1 MNKLRIGLLL
11 AALVPALE
19 GWAGTPKA
27 IMFMLDGM
35 RADAIEAVDM
45 PNVNKLRFGTWQ
57 PGYKGCW
64 TVTGQSVPDAAPN
77 SAPNHVSLATGVTA
91 SRHRVTVNGQTAAGD
106 YASCPTWLKRVA
118 DTGKT
123 ATFAY
128 TWSEDGDLGPT
139 PNVTFLGGSDA
150 GNGAALATALA
161 GANCPDAIMYFID
174 GPDHGGHAS
183 GFFPLSADYRS
194 ALVTA
199 DNLVGACLDA
209 IAARATF
216 AEEDWMIVICA
227 DHGGYS
233 TSHGQSADSTNTLN
247 AGCRQAHTI
256 PMVVASPTV
265 QQGRIPG
272 CPMVCDLPMTLLN
285 HFGLNPTGL
294 NGSVLGMTV
303 ADDANTALADGL
315 QVYLPFDSTATNN
328 LAPNSTIRPTVSGS
342 TTITA
347 NGFHRSFLK
356 IASGGFVKL
365 NDTQSLTY
373 GADGKSFTICCW
385 ARIGTQD
392 SDPVLF
398 GNGNWNNGWRSGVT
412 MCAAGTVAGG
422 SVKGVFANLGSGNSS
437 TGRARYGHF
446 DWESTDRWTFYCL
459 TRSSEGVISVYQ
471 GRSDG
476 TLDWV
481 AGTYSPLTFNSGAP
495 FCIGQDGTGA
505 YGKKF
510 VGDVDDFALWTRGL
524 SHQEVK
530 RIYEAGRSG
539 VDLGDLIKHDTDAP
553 EMSVSNYD
561 GAMATLAFDGVR
573 TRTYALCVA
582 SGTTDA
588 GNSKYAWTDFAK
600 VADIAAE
607 TTTYTFAIPAAFVSE
622 RRWFRFFLLQ
632 TADLPYAGEIEY
644 LQANGNTWLDSDV
657 APRRDIMTT
666 LDLVFTGQTGGKN
679 NYWDWIFGGRGTSDK
694 KSCYGLAR
702 FNGNIWHWEMPGSN
716 TTGGSAVNNT
726 PYHVIFGVDRFE
738 YNGTFISTG
747 ATRANFIESGYPMRL
762 FACHNQGADYDKMH
776 YGRIS
781 AFTFATEKYAA
792 RDFVPVKD
800 ANGKGGFFDRVSGRF
815 FGSATATAFVCG
827 PDRDAARLGWERAA
841 TESFSADINKP
852 VTATWVGGGAAG
864 DATDPANWR
873 CLNALGNVVGGAVPT
888 AETDVTIAGNTT
900 FGVAAGVT
908 LTAKSITYTDVHL
921 TADLDWRGLAD
932 AQLSG
937 YEEIDLGGHA
947 LIVGPAQ
954 LGGSTYTGT
963 STETTGELHLVVES
977 GEFVNN
983 FSTLSGNLK
992 LVKEGAGTFVPAKQ
1006 NQTYSGGTEV
1016 RAGTLKQNA
1025 YFKYGQLGVNGTTL
1039 ALASGTVFDA
1049 NGQYDASSYVL
1060 KSEGAVLTNSGADLT
1075 QTAWG
1080 NIGRLT
1086 LTADT
1091 TVNAGHSMVF
1101 YPGSTDLGGKTLE
1114 FNIGG
1119 GKSLSFNHTAVSNGT
1134 MRLVSG
1140 GYFNMISTCD
1150 ARTADLIQDGTTALK
1165 VDGTFNVRNYTV
1177 ERGSGS
1183 NSGNGA
1189 LNVFGTFLPRHT
1201 GFFGCTLQDGATIDL
1216 SEQVGTWNAANP
1228 DMTGGRTAV
1237 SFAKGATVTVD
1248 LHGRTPA
1255 LGEQIIAW
1263 PTMPDE
1269 VVFEMDAATAAANP
1283 GRRFRYSAR
1292 GLFFDA
1298 DPADVTPD
1306 FAVWTGG
1313 GDRTNLS
1320 DPRNWECRN
1329 LVGEVIEGAIPSAET
1344 TQITVTGETSF
1355 SLTAPNPLWKAVRLK
1370 GAIALTA
1377 DADWRGLA
1385 NFDVVDVT
1393 IDLKGHRLFLGPAQ
1407 LALFANAT
1415 ITDSGD
1421 GSSTAYSR
1429 YRFRVRKILAN
1440 SESECCQISEIRL
1453 MAGDVNYALAE
1464 NRLGFSASLGMTGG
1478 STNERYE
1485 KLADNNVGTKWC
1497 QTKVTEAADCYVEF
1511 TYDHPV
1517 ALSDYDWWSAND
1529 TGTNTGRSPVSWA
1542 LQGSNDG
1549 VTWVD
1554 LDVQTDNDHA
1564 RRTNQVRGWRR
1575 SFVTPGELHLDIPA
1589 GQTSTISTTVIS
1601 GNLQVVKEG
1610 AGTLVNSRNQVYRGG
1625 FHIVAGTAKSGITHG
1640 GFAGNPEGI
1649 GEIEVDAG
1657 AVMDAWS
1664 RNMSSNR
1671 IILHGGTFA
1680 NTRNSAVSDMN
1691 ETISDIF
1698 LTADSAMPFD
1708 GQTSVT
1714 ADKFV
1719 QPGSIWDFGGS
1730 TLTILL
1736 QGYDPDI
1743 CACQAGSGSTV
1754 YGPLTLINGTVKTV
1768 ANTVSCWWQDRGG
1781 VNGTR
1786 GGSLYLNNVIRLH
1799 ANGTVSNLTINATKN
1814 DTISGNK
1821 TTAFA
1826 YSVYGTLKVISTNW
1840 CPNVVMLNGSRIDL
1854 RDNVGAW
1861 ASDNFPG
1868 TNASNPGVKKITYAD
1883 GATVTIDLRGRDL
1896 ETGEKVVAWTAKPEN
1911 AASLKFMAD
1920 RGGDRPVK
1928 LRIANDG
1935 LYFYPAN
1942 LAIFIR

>member
-11 AALVPALE
+11 AALVPVLE

-45 PNVNKLRFGTWQ
+45 PNVTKLRFGTWQ

-91 SRHRVTVNGQTAAGD
+91 SKHRVTANGQTASGD

-118 DTGKT
+118 DSGKT

-128 TWSEDGDLGPT
+128 TWSEDGSLGPT
-139 PNVTFLGGSDA
+139 PNVTFLGGTDA

-161 GANCPDAIMYFID
+161 SANCPDAIMYFID
-174 GPDHGGHAS
+174 GPDHAGHSS
-183 GFFPLSADYRS
+183 GFFPLSAGYRS
-194 ALVTA
+194 ELVTA
-199 DNLVGACLDA
+199 DTLVGACLDA
-209 IAARATF
+209 IASRATF
-216 AEEDWMIVICA
+216 ADEDWMIVVCA

-233 TSHGQSADSTNTLN
+233 TSHGQTADATNTLD
-247 AGCRQAHTI
+247 AGCRHAHTI
-256 PMVVASPTV
+256 PMVVASRTV

-272 CPMVCDLPMTLLN
+272 CPMVCDLPVTLLN

-294 NGSVLGMTV
+294 NGYVLGTTAV
-303 ADDANTALADGL
+303 DDSNTELANGL

-328 LAPNSTIRPTVSGS
+328 TAPGSAIQPTVSGS
-342 TTITA
+342 TAITA
-347 NGFHRSFLK
+347 NGFHRSYLR
-356 IASGGFVKL
+356 INSGGYVKL
-365 NDTQSLTY
+365 DGTQSLTY
-373 GADGKSFTICCW
+373 GSDGKSFTACCW
-385 ARIGTQD
+385 ARIGNQTG
-392 SDPVLF
+392 DPVLF
-398 GNGNWNNGWRSGVT
+398 GNHASWNSGGNPGVLL
-412 MCAAGTVAGG
+412 CATGTTAGG
-422 SVKGVFANLGSGNSS
+422 SAKGVLANLGSGMN
-437 TGRARYGHF
+437 GKRVRYGHF

-459 TRSSEGVISVYQ
+459 TRSSEGVITLYQ

-481 AGTYSPLTFNSGAP
+481 AGTYSLLKFDSGKP
-495 FCIGQDGTGA
+495 FCIGQDGSGS
-505 YGKKF
+505 YGSKF

-524 SHQEVK
+524 SHQEIK

-561 GAMATLAFDGVR
+561 GATATLAFGGVR
-573 TRTYALCVA
+573 TRAYALCVA
-582 SGTTDA
+582 SGTTEA
-588 GNSKYAWTDFAK
+588 GNDKYAWTDFTN
-600 VADIAAE
+600 VADIAPE
-607 TTTYTFAIPAAFVSE
+607 TTTYTFAIPDAFVSE

-632 TADLPYAGEIEY
+632 TTDLPYAGEIEY
-644 LQANGNTWLDSDV
+644 LQSNGNTWLDSDV
-657 APRRDIMTT
+657 APRRDITTT
-666 LDLVFTGQTGGKN
+666 LDLVFTGQTGGSG
-679 NYWDWIFGGRGTSDK
+679 NYWDWIFGARGGDK
-694 KSCYGLAR
+694 KTCYALAR
-702 FNGNIWHWEMPGSN
+702 KNGGIWHWELTGSN
-716 TTGGSAVNNT
+716 ATGGQAANNT
-726 PYHVIFGVDRFE
+726 PYHVTFAPERFE
-738 YNGTFISTG
+738 VNGTFTNTG
-747 ATRANFIESGYPMRL
+747 ATRAGYVEHGFPMRV
-762 FACHNQGADYDKMH
+762 FAAQSSGSDYDQRL
-776 YGRIS
+776 YGRIYS
-781 AFTFATEKYAA
+781 FTFATEKYAA

-827 PDRDAARLGWERAA
+827 PDRDTARLGWERAVS
-841 TESFSADINKP
+841 ESFSADINKP
-852 VTATWVGGGAAG
+852 VTATWAGLGVAG

-873 CLNALGNVVGGAVPT
+873 CLNALGNVVSGAVPT

-908 LTAKSITYTDVHL
+908 LMAKSITYTDVHL
-921 TADLDWRGLAD
+921 TADLDWRGLSD

-947 LIVGPAQ
+947 LTISPTQ
-954 LGGSTYTGT
+954 LGGSTYTDT
-963 STETTGELHLVVES
+963 STTTPGELHLVVES
-977 GEFVNN
+977 GEFANS
-983 FSTLSGNLK
+983 FSLLSGNLK

-1025 YFKYGQLGVNGTTL
+1025 YLKYNQLGVNGTTL
-1039 ALASGTVFDA
+1039 ALADGTVLDV
-1049 NGQYDASSYVL
+1049 NGQYDASSYAL
-1060 KSEGAVLTNSGADLT
+1060 KSEGAVFTNSGADLT

-1080 NIGRLT
+1080 SIGRLT

-1101 YPGSTDLGGKTLE
+1101 CPGFTDLNGKTLD

-1119 GKSLSFNHTAVSNGT
+1119 GKYLYFNHTAVSNGT

-1140 GYFNMISTCD
+1140 GFFNMISTCD

-1177 ERGSGS
+1177 ELGSGS
-1183 NSGNGA
+1183 NSGNGS

-1216 SEQVGTWNAANP
+1216 SEQTGTWNATNSG
-1228 DMTGGRTAV
+1228 MTSGRAAV
-1237 SFAKGATVTVD
+1237 SFARGATVTVD

-1255 LGEQIIAW
+1255 LGEQIIDW
-1263 PTMPDE
+1263 PIMPED

-1283 GRRFRYSAR
+1283 GRQFRYSAR

-1298 DPADVTPD
+1298 DPEDTTPD

-1320 DPRNWECRN
+1320 DPANWECRN
-1329 LVGEVIEGAIPSAET
+1329 LMGEVIEGAIPSAEA
-1344 TQITVTGETSF
+1344 TQITVSGETSF
-1355 SLTAPNPLWKAVRLK
+1355 SLATANPLWKAIRLK

-1377 DADWRGLA
+1377 DADWRGLT

-1393 IDLKGHRLFLGPAQ
+1393 IDLKGHRLFLGPTQ
-1407 LALFANAT
+1407 LALLANAT

-1421 GSSTAYSR
+1421 GSSAAYSR

-1440 SESECCQISEIRL
+1440 NETECCQISELRL

-1485 KLADNNVGTKWC
+1485 KLADNNVTTKWC
-1497 QTKVTEAADCYVEF
+1497 QTKVTEAMDCYVEF

-1549 VTWVD
+1549 TTWVD

-1564 RRTNQVRGWRR
+1564 RRTNQMRGWRR

-1625 FHIVAGTAKSGITHG
+1625 FHVVAGTAKSGITHG
-1640 GFAGNPEGI
+1640 GFVGNPEGI
-1649 GEIEVDAG
+1649 GDIEVDAG

-1708 GQTSVT
+1708 AQTAVT
-1714 ADKFV
+1714 ADKFI
-1719 QPGSIWDFGGS
+1719 QPGSIWDFGGH

-1743 CACQAGSGSTV
+1743 CVCQAGSGSTV

-1768 ANTVSCWWQDRGG
+1768 ANTVSCWWQDRG
-1781 VNGTR
+1781 VDGTQ
-1786 GGSLYLNNVIRLH
+1786 GGSLYLNNAIRLH
-1799 ANGTVSNLTINATKN
+1799 ANSTVSNLTINASKN

-1826 YSVYGTLKVISTNW
+1826 YSVYGTLKVMSATW

-1854 RDNVGAW
+1854 RDATEAMV
-1861 ASDNFPG
+1861 SDNFPG
-1868 TNASNPGVKKITYAD
+1868 PNASNPLKKKITYAD

-1896 ETGEKVVAWTAKPEN
+1896 ESGEKVMAWTAKPEN
-1911 AASLKFMAD
+1911 ATSLKFVAD
-1920 RGGDRPVK
+1920 CGSDRPVK
-1928 LRIANDG
+1928 LKIQDDG
-1935 LYFYPAN
+1935 LYFYPAT
-1942 LAIFIR
+1942 LTIFIR